1 MSEDRILREL
11 GHLAKEEGETEKARL
26 DERWDRLAAGTLTP
40 EEDAELRAL
49 AAASPEAREA
59 YEAFRPLGAEFQA
72 RVVNEIAGEIE
83 KDKPETEPPQT
94 RARLLPFRPATLRRA
109 GWLTAA
115 AAAAGLF
122 LLLRGPATLP
132 LPEYRAELSGGIK
145 TFRGE
150 ESPASGP
157 PVFLRSS
164 TLTVVVR
171 PRHPVKG
178 EVIAFSF
185 LARGDQWMPW
195 QSALESQNGSVRI
208 RGELYPWL
216 QPGVWRLWVVVG
228 RPGKLPPSAHDAEA
242 EIRAGRIRHEQWQAV
257 YTDLRIVDRPPS

>member
-1 MSEDRILREL
+1 MSEDRVLREL

-49 AAASPEAREA
+49 AESSPEAREA

-94 RARLLPFRPATLRRA
+94 RARLLPFRPATLRRV
-109 GWLTAA
+109 GWLTTA

-150 ESPASGP
+150 GGTSAEPQ
-157 PVFLRSS
+157 VFAPGDRFQVILRPKTE
-164 TLTVVVR
+164 TLGKGLEVR
-171 PRHPVKG
+171 CFLLRDRELRHLEVRSQIDPRGSVKVEG
-178 EVIAFSF
+178 S
-185 LARGDQWMPW
+185 LARDLW
-195 QSALESQNGSVRI
+195 
-208 RGELYPWL
+208 
-216 QPGVWRLWVVVG
+216 PGIWTLWAVVG
-228 RPGKLPPSAHDAEA
+228 RQSELPNAA
-242 EIRAGRIRHEQWQAV
+242 
-257 YTDLRIVDRPPS
+257 DLRSFAARGTIRQRDWVGVPRKILIQPRSP